1 MTSNTLS
8 PPLPPMNAM
17 PEFGLATSTIA
28 EVHASYATGRITPSE
43 IIEAA
48 LARIELSRHS
58 EVWISRVPREAL
70 VRQAAALDAMLKAKG
85 GAVFDDMPLF
95 GIPFAVK
102 DNFDVA
108 GMRTTAACPAY
119 GRMAESTA
127 GAVARLQQA
136 GAILMGKTNL
146 DQFATGLVGVRSPY
160 GAVRNAFKPEYVS
173 GGSSSGSATAVA
185 LGQVLFSLGTDTAG
199 SGRIPAAFNHL
210 VGLKPTR
217 GLISARGML
226 PACRTLDCVSI
237 FANDVADAW
246 QVAHSAAGYDP
257 ADSYSR
263 TPAMLGVQCRAYRI
277 AVPEHPEFFGDAA
290 AQRAFEQSLKTIAA
304 LPGVSLHPVPFAPF
318 TEVAQLLYQGPWVAE
333 RRAAI
338 GEFFDAHGDDMEPV
352 IKDILLQSDRFNAVD
367 VFNAQY
373 RLADLRRRIELL
385 LEDIDIMLVPT
396 APNFPTIAAVKADPI
411 VLNSQLGY
419 YTNFVNLLDMA
430 ALALP
435 ADWREDGL
443 PAGVTLIGPAGSDHR
458 LAQAGA
464 HFQEALGGKAQ
475 AEAIAGKPLPFHE
488 ATIKLAVVGAH
499 LSGQPLNWQLL
510 EAGARLLSG
519 GASSTSPDYRLYALA
534 ATIPPKPGLARVTT
548 GGAAIAVE
556 VWELPLRNFGALVAA
571 VPAPLGIG
579 TLELQN
585 GERVKGFICEP
596 AALEDAMDITGY
608 GGWLTYLEAAQ
619 L

>member
-1 MTSNTLS
+1 
-8 PPLPPMNAM
+8 M
-17 PEFGLATSTIA
+17 PQTGLASTIA
-28 EVHASYATGRITPSE
+28 EVHASYAAGRITPSD
-43 IIEAA
+43 IVEASLAAIA
-48 LARIELSRHS
+48 LSERS
-58 EVWISRVPREAL
+58 EVWISRVPPEAL
-70 VRQAAALDAMLKAKG
+70 MQQAAALDIMLQTKG
-85 GAVFDDMPLF
+85 AAVFDDMPLF

-102 DNFDVA
+102 DNIDVA
-108 GMRTTAACPAY
+108 GMPTTAACPAY
-119 GRMAESTA
+119 SRTAESTA
-127 GAVARLQQA
+127 VAVARLQRA

-160 GAVRNAFKPEYVS
+160 GAVRNAFKPDHVS

-217 GLISARGML
+217 GLISARGVL

-246 QVAHSAAGYDP
+246 LVAQAAAGHDP

-263 TPAMLGVQCRAYRI
+263 TPSMLGVKCRGYRI
-277 AVPEHPEFFGDAA
+277 AVPGHPEFFGDLV
-290 AQRAFEQSLKTIAA
+290 AQRAFERSLETIAQ
-304 LPGVSLHPVPFAPF
+304 LPGISLHPIPFAPF
-318 TEVAQLLYQGPWVAE
+318 AEVAQLLYQGPWVAE

-338 GEFFDAHGDDMEPV
+338 GEFFDAHADDMDPV
-352 IKDILLQSDRFNAVD
+352 IKDILRQSDNFNAVD
-367 VFNAQY
+367 VFSAQY
-373 RLADLRRRIELL
+373 HLADLRRRIELL
-385 LEDIDIMLVPT
+385 LEEFDFMLTPT
-396 APNFPTIAAVKADPI
+396 APTFPTIAAVKADPI

-430 ALALP
+430 ALAIP
-435 ADWREDGL
+435 SDWREDGL

-464 HFQEALGGKAQ
+464 RFQESFGGKAQ
-475 AEAIAGKPLPFHE
+475 ADTIAGQPLPFNE
-488 ATIKLAVVGAH
+488 ATVKLAVVGAH

-510 EAGARLLSG
+510 EAGGKLL
-519 GASSTSPDYRLYALA
+519 AATSTSPHYRLYALA
-534 ATIPPKPGLARVTT
+534 AAVPPKPGLVRVAA
-548 GGAAIAVE
+548 GGTAIVVE
-556 VWELPLRNFGALVAA
+556 VWELPLRNFGAVVAA

-579 TLELQN
+579 TLELQS

-596 AALEDAMDITGY
+596 AGLDEAVDITGY
-608 GGWLTYLEAAQ
+608 GGWLAYLKAVQ